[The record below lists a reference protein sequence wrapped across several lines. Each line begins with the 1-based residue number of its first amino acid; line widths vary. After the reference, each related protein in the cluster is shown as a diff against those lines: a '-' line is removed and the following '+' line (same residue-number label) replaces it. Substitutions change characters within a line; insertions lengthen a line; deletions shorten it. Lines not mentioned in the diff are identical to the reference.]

1 MSADT
6 DTRSQ
11 WRRRWTKWSGPRT
24 HDVLIVVLCAANT
37 VLQGLPDFQFGV
49 PQGWLVFGLG
59 GVATVA
65 MWWRRRY
72 PLLVCLLAMVLY
84 IPSQVVLPLGFGL
97 LTIAVQR
104 RDRVLIAFT
113 IATAVA
119 LMLPSP
125 GAAPPPADIA
135 VVVTGVV
142 GALFWALWGAYVG
155 ARRDLVASL
164 RERAVRAEDERER
177 RAEQARLAERAR
189 IAREMHDVLAHK
201 VSLIAL
207 QAGGLEVNPA
217 TGPAQVAQ
225 TAGQIR
231 TTAREALEDLRGVL
245 GVLRGDQ
252 SPASA
257 DRQEVLAPQPGLT
270 DVPALVESSR
280 DAGVRVDFVMG
291 IDSGAVPEN
300 LGRTVYRVV
309 QEAMT
314 NVHKHARGAATGIS
328 ISGDADIGIAV
339 RVINQQPVAAGA
351 LLPGSGAGLIGLR
364 ERLALQGGT
373 LTAGPTGRGG
383 WLVEATL
390 PGWRPGTSRGV
401 DITPARGADATGAAA
416 TETTASG
423 ATT

>member
-1 MSADT
+1 MSADPGPPGT
-6 DTRSQ
+6 
-11 WRRRWTKWSGPRT
+11 WRRRFDTWFGPRT
-24 HDVLIVVLCAANT
+24 HDVVIVLLCVANT
-37 VLQGLPDFQFGV
+37 VLQGLPVVGSGAPD
-49 PQGWLVFGLG
+49 GWLVFGLG
-59 GVATVA
+59 ALASIA

-72 PLLVCLLAMVLY
+72 PLVVCLLAMVLY
-84 IPSQVVLPLGFGL
+84 VPSQVLLPLGFSL

-113 IATAVA
+113 IATAIA

-125 GAAPPPADIA
+125 TATTAPTAIA

-164 RERAVRAEDERER
+164 RERAARAEDERER

-207 QAGGLEVNPA
+207 QAGGLEVNPSA
-217 TGPAQVAQ
+217 GPERVAH

-231 TTAREALEDLRGVL
+231 STARAALEDLRGVL

-252 SPASA
+252 SPADTTGPS
-257 DRQEVLAPQPGLT
+257 VLAPQPGLA
-270 DVPALVESSR
+270 DIAALVESSR
-280 DAGVRVDFVMG
+280 AAGVRVEYSIKIADEG
-291 IDSGAVPEN
+291 VPDGV
-300 LGRTVYRVV
+300 GRTVYRVV

-314 NVHKHARGAATGIS
+314 NVHKHARGAATDIS
-328 ISGDADIGIAV
+328 ISGDAVNGVVV
-339 RVINQQPVAAGA
+339 RVINQQPVAAGT
-351 LLPGSGAGLIGLR
+351 LLPGAGSGLIGLR

-373 LTAGPTGRGG
+373 LTVGPTERGG
-383 WLVEATL
+383 WLVEADL
-390 PGWRPGTSRGV
+390 PGWRAGDTDTAAEFSPPESGISSAPG
-401 DITPARGADATGAAA
+401 ARK
-416 TETTASG
+416 
-423 ATT
+423 